1 MSAIKLL
8 NNGKWNKPPVLT
20 AARKIMMEGL
30 ADRWPR
36 KPLGSLATFVNGT
49 SYDFGAL
56 TESGTP
62 IIRISNVTDPQSDF
76 LMTQETFGEK
86 YIVRPGDLLVSWSAS
101 FKSVIW
107 PGPEGVLNQ
116 HIFKVTEQPGNCRAY
131 IRHAIEAAFDEMQQ
145 KVVGI
150 GMMHLRRSDFL
161 GHEVPIPSA
170 SMQEA
175 VANFLDWVECPH
187 EQPEPPLPPQLSEQ
201 RRTVA
206 RIEEL
211 TAKIEEARGLRRQSS
226 SEAQQLFMATAD
238 AEMNRLAKDY
248 PTAKVSDIEDLVTS
262 GPRNFGSR
270 YTQSGPRF
278 YRAQDI
284 SPSGRVTDDNIVQV
298 EIPEGM
304 STRAVV
310 REGDVLVVI
319 TGATIGR
326 SAVITPHLPA
336 GLVSQHVGLIRVDRA
351 KVEPQFLQ
359 YAMLSPAWAG
369 GQLDEVKY
377 GQGKPGLNLNNLRSL
392 AFPLP
397 PLYEQQQVVT
407 HLNDLQARVD
417 VLTQL
422 QVETAAELDALLPSV
437 LDRAFSGEL

>member
-1 MSAIKLL
+1 MSHSY
-8 NNGKWNKPPVLT
+8 PVV
-20 AARKIMMEGL
+20 
-30 ADRWPR
+30 
-36 KPLGSLATFVNGT
+36 PLGHVASPVERPNAPIPGTLYRQVGVRLWGQGAYERESIDGGQTKYKTLSRVEANDIIVNKIWARNGSVAVVPGELSGCYVSGEFPTFTPVEGELAPDWFHWLTKTRALWNQCDEKSRGT
-49 SYDFGAL
+49 SGKNR
-56 TESGTP
+56 
-62 IIRISNVTDPQSDF
+62 IRSEQF
-76 LMTQETFGEK
+76 LSIT
-86 YIVRPGDLLVSWSAS
+86 I
-101 FKSVIW
+101 
-107 PGPEGVLNQ
+107 
-116 HIFKVTEQPGNCRAY
+116 
-131 IRHAIEAAFDEMQQ
+131 
-145 KVVGI
+145 
-150 GMMHLRRSDFL
+150 
-161 GHEVPIPSA
+161 
-170 SMQEA
+170 
-175 VANFLDWVECPH
+175 
-187 EQPEPPLPPQLSEQ
+187 PLPPVDEQ
-201 RRTVA
+201 RRIVA

-211 TAKIEEARGLRRQSS
+211 AAKIEEARELRRQSS

-407 HLNDLQARVD
+407 HLNDLQAWVD